1 MIEYFKKNSRF
12 AEYLA
17 VAVLTLGGAYLYA
30 WLNKPVDIP
39 PGVTVPAAPASEI
52 KHETPT
58 VTIKPPSIK
67 AYAPGVKGS
76 LKLPAHVVSDDAKHV
91 IASSKTANDERP
103 HTVTTVVDSGTGEV
117 TTYDRTDP
125 LPWLAVN
132 TKSEVGVFYGLK
144 NGEQALRVEGRQEL
158 LQVKALHAGVVGT
171 VDATRQGVDGFIGA
185 GVWARW

>member
-1 MIEYFKKNSRF
+1 MINRDTV
-12 AEYLA
+12 LA
-17 VAVLTLGGAYLYA
+17 LVTGAVLAHGIA
-30 WLNKPVDIP
+30 WYNRPASIP
-39 PGVTVPAAPASEI
+39 PGVTVEAKPAAEVRN
-52 KHETPT
+52 ETR
-58 VTIKPPSIK
+58 VDVAVKPPIK
-67 AYAPGVKGS
+67 AYAPGVKGK
-76 LKLPAHVVSDDAKHV
+76 LKLPQSVISDDAKHV